1 MNIDSLVRTAVEKIK
16 TNWGLPDKGFIAGG
30 SIANLVWELVS
41 GKKAVVNDID
51 VFIFDGI
58 IDGIDTNN
66 KKSLFK
72 YQEKETKFWEDYTG
86 MRYSSIN
93 KDFYTV
99 ESSEHEGMFNRVK
112 YKSNKPDTDLLLRSF
127 DINCTK
133 VGYSIDEDKV
143 YWMPEFEEFLNTGEL
158 KVCNLMTP
166 SHTAIRIVKKSKEL
180 DCKLDNFELDLVRH
194 ALNCRFSDII
204 RFRFRERYYDLYN
217 QHKDDLDKHFTIS
230 RDENAEQYVKM
241 NFDEDVN
248 LYYLLPIV
256 ENSNIDYTSVT
267 VNVTPILTV
276 TDDIFKDDN
285 IHRIYNSLEFLFY
298 MRNIY
303 KKNNLPEL
311 WSKLYFFFTNT
322 HYVDC
327 QPDEKDLELLNR
339 LANFAPDS
347 IDNLKG
353 KTLSE
358 QIELVKWILEK
369 YEEDPIV
376 AISIL
381 EKHKISQKELD
392 EQDLFLLELSVRK
405 QIVNDTRGKVNKV
418 LGIDKK
424 IKEDSPINNTDWWL

>member
-1 MNIDSLVRTAVEKIK
+1 
-16 TNWGLPDKGFIAGG
+16 
-30 SIANLVWELVS
+30 
-41 GKKAVVNDID
+41 
-51 VFIFDGI
+51 
-58 IDGIDTNN
+58 
-66 KKSLFK
+66 
-72 YQEKETKFWEDYTG
+72 
-86 MRYSSIN
+86 
-93 KDFYTV
+93 
-99 ESSEHEGMFNRVK
+99 MFNRVK

-194 ALNCRFSDII
+194 ALNWRFSDII

-230 RDENAEQYVKM
+230 RDENAEQYVKF

-248 LYYLLPIV
+248 LYYLNPII
-256 ENSNIDYTSVT
+256 ERSTDIDFITG
-267 VNVTPILTV
+267 
-276 TDDIFKDDN
+276 DDVFKDDN
-285 IHRIYNSLEFLFY
+285 IRRIYNSLEFLFY

-358 QIELVKWILEK
+358 QISLVKWILEK

-381 EKHKISQKELD
+381 EKHRLSQKELD
-392 EQDLFLLELSVRK
+392 ESDLFLLELSVRK
-405 QIVNDTRGKVNKV
+405 QIVNDTRGKVSKV
-418 LGIDKK
+418 LGIKDKN
-424 IKEDSPINNTDWWL
+424 ESPLNNPEWWLE